1 MLLQRVSSEIFSTNL
16 RLLPFFFLPLHYER
30 IVLHHFEANVATMV
44 GQHNVAD
51 GWAVHAGART
61 KRMGE
66 GSRAW

>member
-16 RLLPFFFLPLHYER
+16 
-30 IVLHHFEANVATMV
+30 ANVATMV